1 MRWLNGSI
9 DNWSQLFRE
18 AFRCCKPGG
27 YIESFEGAPYNE
39 SDDGTVKDTDAL
51 GQWGKLFVAAGKKF
65 GRSFTTVPDGIQRK
79 AMEECGFVEIQE
91 KNIKVQDAYLS
102 LLPFCMST

>member
-9 DNWSQLFRE
+9 DDWTALFKE
-18 AFRCCKPGG
+18 AYRCCKPGG

-39 SDDGTVKDTDAL
+39 SDDGTVQETDAL
-51 GQWGKLFVAAGKKF
+51 GQWGPLFIEGGRRV

-79 AMEECGFVEIQE
+79 ALEEAGFVGLEE
-91 KNIKVQDAYLS
+91 KDLKASDMATPKPLRS
-102 LLPFCMST
+102 